1 MASVR
6 RQLVF
11 TTHGKDYMAGDSIIM
26 RLKNGK
32 ILVGIIKGFSYTMS
46 EEYTG
51 YSIRLYLEGQS
62 DFEIPVD
69 KVDD

>member
-6 RQLVF
+6 RELVF
-11 TTHGKDYMAGDSIIM
+11 TTHGKDYMKGDSIIM

-32 ILVGIIKGFSYTMS
+32 ILVGIIKGFSYNAS
-46 EEYTG
+46 EKYTG
-51 YSIRLYLEGQS
+51 YSICLYLEGQS

-69 KVDD
+69 KIDD